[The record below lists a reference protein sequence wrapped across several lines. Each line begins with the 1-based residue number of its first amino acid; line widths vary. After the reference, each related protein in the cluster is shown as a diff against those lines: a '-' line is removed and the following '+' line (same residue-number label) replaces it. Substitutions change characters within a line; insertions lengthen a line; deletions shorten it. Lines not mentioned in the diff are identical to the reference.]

1 MTMVSVAPSRLQA
14 PFDIFFAH
22 GQRPLRIGAVI
33 LLMLLLIGS
42 IGPFLLPDQNMPSG
56 GLSLQPPG
64 WEHPFGTDRYGRDV
78 LARVVGAIHLDLTM
92 GIGVAIGAMLLGTVL
107 GAVAGYFGGAVDEIV
122 MRITDALLAFPGFVL
137 ALMIAEFMGHN
148 ALFMAIGITISL
160 MPQFVRLTRART
172 LSERELEYVAAAR
185 ISGAGDEH
193 IVVGHIIPNTIA
205 APLIHTTVAAGW
217 AILDIAALSFLG
229 VGIQPPTPEWGTM
242 ISEGY
247 SDILSGSWWPAFF
260 PGLFLTLAALSFQL
274 VGDGLAR
281 WFRR

>member
-1 MTMVSVAPSRLQA
+1 MTTASIVPPRLEA
-14 PFDIFFAH
+14 SFPMFFAH

-33 LLMLLLIGS
+33 LLLLVLVGM

-56 GLSLQPPG
+56 GMSLQPPS
-64 WEHPFGTDRYGRDV
+64 WEHVFGTDRYGRDV

-92 GIGVAIGAMLLGTVL
+92 GIGVAVGAMLLGTIF
-107 GAVAGYFGGAVDEIV
+107 GALAGYFGGAIDEIV
-122 MRITDALLAFPGFVL
+122 LRITDALLAFPGFVL
-137 ALMIAEFMGHN
+137 ALMIVEFMGN
-148 ALFMAIGITISL
+148 SVFFIAVGIVIGST
-160 MPQFVRLTRART
+160 PHFVRLARART

-185 ISGAGDEH
+185 ISGASAQH
-193 IVVGHIIPNTIA
+193 IVVGHIVPNTIA
-205 APLIHTTVAAGW
+205 APLIHTTVTAGW

-229 VGIQPPTPEWGTM
+229 AGIQPPTPEWGTM

-274 VGDGLAR
+274 VGDGLSK